1 MIPNE
6 TWIHGNIIA
15 CIIIIS
21 FKIKNMFQIL
31 ISLFCIFVNR
41 NHKKN
46 RLIKEKEDD
55 EPSYSKR
62 IKKHSQEETK
72 NDSLEKFE

>member
-1 MIPNE
+1 
-6 TWIHGNIIA
+6 
-15 CIIIIS
+15 
-21 FKIKNMFQIL
+21 MFHIL